1 MFGIGA
7 VVVRPRK
14 EDDDRRGT
22 ALRRR
27 VAIEEEMEE
36 VGRVEGDCSASVE
49 EALAADAGVARAK
62 RGSVSFST
70 PGSGCMTC

>member
-14 EDDDRRGT
+14 DDDRRGT

-36 VGRVEGDCSASVE
+36 VGRVEGDCSASEE
-49 EALAADAGVARAK
+49 EALAADAGLARAK
-62 RGSVSFST
+62 RGSVSFLA
-70 PGSGCMTC
+70 PGSGCITC